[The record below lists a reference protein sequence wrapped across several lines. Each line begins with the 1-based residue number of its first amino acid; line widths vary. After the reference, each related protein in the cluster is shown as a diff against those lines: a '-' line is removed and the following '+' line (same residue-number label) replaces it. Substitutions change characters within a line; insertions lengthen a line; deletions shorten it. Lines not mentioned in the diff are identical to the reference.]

1 MRVQM
6 TFFGESDG
14 RQTVIPGLGW
24 IPIELPFSKS
34 TRSSTKSSWIK
45 SYDCL
50 KLTLLFSREMT
61 SWTSCK
67 RILDQTFK
75 MAQTCALYQLKK
87 ACRIDACVYAYIPW
101 RVHLWRTQEGAT
113 RASFRRTQRRRRVYL
128 FNARMRPTRVS
139 FGRTQGG
146 STRVSFGRTHGGSTL
161 ASFGRTQGGWRAHLW
176 RVHLR
181 RV

>member
-1 MRVQM
+1 M
-6 TFFGESDG
+6 TFFGESEG
-14 RQTVIPGLGW
+14 RQTVIPYLGW
-24 IPIELPFSKS
+24 IPIELPFLKS

-67 RILDQTFK
+67 RILDQSFK

-87 ACRIDACVYAYIPW
+87 ACRIDACVFAYIPW

-113 RASFRRTQRRRRVYL
+113 HASFGRTQSRRRVYL
-128 FNARMRPTRVS
+128 SNARMRPTWVS
-139 FGRTQGG
+139 FGC
-146 STRVSFGRTHGGSTL
+146 THGGSMR
-161 ASFGRTQGGWRAHLW
+161 ASIGR
-176 RVHLR
+176 
-181 RV
+181 